1 MTAVGDSYLVLEA
14 VAMKVYGMQVYFIA
28 HSHHIPIDFI
38 SYVHCE
44 AL

>member
-1 MTAVGDSYLVLEA
+1 MTAMGDSYLVSEA
-14 VAMKVYGMQVYFIA
+14 VTMKVYGMQVYFIA

-38 SYVHCE
+38 SYAHCE